1 MVGLLTAVTSARV
14 GAVVSV
20 AVVVLSVVVVVS
32 PADES
37 AATASS
43 FEASSGGV
51 QAAKRNRNSRMDS
64 GKRAERFSFLTLPGS
79 KKDDGSIVP
88 LIRFMTQVFTW
99 TYLKLTFAG
108 YST

>member
-37 AATASS
+37 AAATSS
-43 FEASSGGV
+43 FVASPP

-64 GKRAERFSFLTLPGS
+64 GKRAERVYSLTLMGGR
-79 KKDDGSIVP
+79 KDDGSIVP
-88 LIRFMTQVFTW
+88 LIRFMTQVFT
-99 TYLKLTFAG
+99 LNIP
-108 YST
+108 

>member
-14 GAVVSV
+14 GDVVSV

-37 AATASS
+37 AAASS
-43 FEASSGGV
+43 FSASSGGV

-88 LIRFMTQVFTW
+88 LIRFMTQVFRW
-99 TYLKLTFAG
+99 TYLKLTFTG

>member
-1 MVGLLTAVTSARV
+1 MVGLLTAVSSARV

-20 AVVVLSVVVVVS
+20 DVVS

-37 AATASS
+37 AAAYSS
-43 FEASSGGV
+43 FAASSGGV

-64 GKRAERFSFLTLPGS
+64 GKRAERVCFLTLPGS

-88 LIRFMTQVFTW
+88 PD
-99 TYLKLTFAG
+99 
-108 YST
+108 

>member
-37 AATASS
+37 AAVSS
-43 FEASSGGV
+43 STTSPP

-64 GKRAERFSFLTLPGS
+64 GKRPERFSFLTLPGS

-88 LIRFMTQVFTW
+88 LIRFMTQVF
-99 TYLKLTFAG
+99 
-108 YST
+108 

>member
-14 GAVVSV
+14 GDVVSV
-20 AVVVLSVVVVVS
+20 AVVVLSVVVAVS

-37 AATASS
+37 AAASS
-43 FEASSGGV
+43 FSASSGGV

-99 TYLKLTFAG
+99 TYV
-108 YST
+108 

>member
-37 AATASS
+37 AAVSS
-43 FEASSGGV
+43 STTSTP
-51 QAAKRNRNSRMDS
+51 QAAKRNRNRRMDS
-64 GKRAERFSFLTLPGS
+64 GKRTEGFSFPTLIFC

-88 LIRFMTQVFTW
+88 LIRFMTQVFT
-99 TYLKLTFAG
+99 
-108 YST
+108 

>member
-37 AATASS
+37 AAASS
-43 FEASSGGV
+43 FEAS
-51 QAAKRNRNSRMDS
+51 
-64 GKRAERFSFLTLPGS
+64 
-79 KKDDGSIVP
+79 
-88 LIRFMTQVFTW
+88 
-99 TYLKLTFAG
+99 
-108 YST
+108 

>member
-1 MVGLLTAVTSARV
+1 MVGLLTAVSSARV

-20 AVVVLSVVVVVS
+20 DVVS

-37 AATASS
+37 AAASS
-43 FEASSGGV
+43 SFAASSGGV

-79 KKDDGSIVP
+79 KKDDESIVH
-88 LIRFMTQVFTW
+88 LIRFMTQVFT
-99 TYLKLTFAG
+99 LNIP
-108 YST
+108 

>member
-20 AVVVLSVVVVVS
+20 AVVVVS

-37 AATASS
+37 AAASS
-43 FEASSGGV
+43 SATSPP

-64 GKRAERFSFLTLPGS
+64 GKRAERFSFLTLPCS
-79 KKDDGSIVP
+79 KKDDGSKVP
-88 LIRFMTQVFTW
+88 LTRFMTQVF
-99 TYLKLTFAG
+99 A
-108 YST
+108 

>member
-20 AVVVLSVVVVVS
+20 AVVVSSVVVEVS

-37 AATASS
+37 AAVSS
-43 FEASSGGV
+43 STTSPP

-64 GKRAERFSFLTLPGS
+64 GKRAERVYSLTLMGGR
-79 KKDDGSIVP
+79 KDDGSIVS
-88 LIRFMTQVFTW
+88 LIRFMTQVFT
-99 TYLKLTFAG
+99 LNIP
-108 YST
+108 

>member
-20 AVVVLSVVVVVS
+20 AVVLSSVVVVVS

-37 AATASS
+37 AVASS
-43 FEASSGGV
+43 SATSPP
-51 QAAKRNRNSRMDS
+51 QAAKRNRSSRMDS

-88 LIRFMTQVFTW
+88 LIRFMTQVFT
-99 TYLKLTFAG
+99 
-108 YST
+108 

>member
-37 AATASS
+37 AAATSS
-43 FEASSGGV
+43 FVASPP

-64 GKRAERFSFLTLPGS
+64 GKRPERFSFLTLPGS

-88 LIRFMTQVFTW
+88 LIRFMTQVFKW
-99 TYLKLTFAG
+99 TYLKLTFTG